1 MSKKT
6 RSWQIA
12 GIMLALAMLLGSVT
26 AEAACAPKVD
36 NFILFVDQSG
46 SMYMTYEKAKALKM
60 AVAKQLLAEM
70 NALIPELGYKGT
82 LDLFAPFQELQAPVV
97 YNRAGLAAAIQTIK
111 DQQAVFGRQ
120 TPMARGILSAE
131 EAAVLSGMKG
141 RTAVIMLSDGKSN
154 VGGDPVQAA
163 KEAAEQHPQAVFYV
177 ISFAQPGMKD
187 SKTIKGKGIDQGQEK
202 KGEAINRQIAQIGN
216 GMFLEASSLY
226 RNQAAMQKFVNEV
239 FCAEA
244 KPVAAAVEQRIV
256 LRGIQFDFDKYN
268 IKPEY
273 QPILDEAVSTLKSK
287 PDVKVVISGH
297 TDNSGTAEYNM
308 GLSERRAK
316 AVLDYFTTKGIS
328 ASRLQ
333 AVGRGLNDP
342 VADNKTKEGRAL
354 NRRVE
359 LKVVQ

>member
-1 MSKKT
+1 
-6 RSWQIA
+6 
-12 GIMLALAMLLGSVT
+12 
-26 AEAACAPKVD
+26 
-36 NFILFVDQSG
+36 
-46 SMYMTYEKAKALKM
+46 
-60 AVAKQLLAEM
+60 
-70 NALIPELGYKGT
+70 
-82 LDLFAPFQELQAPVV
+82 VV

-187 SKTIKGKGIDQGQEK
+187 SKTIKGTGIDQGQEK

-226 RNQAAMQKFVNEV
+226 KNQAAMQKFVNEV